1 MKLIKLIIENYRGIS
16 ESCEIKFDNSNIIF
30 LIGQNNIGK
39 LTFLHAYEYFT
50 SAKMIAE
57 KEDFYNFDSNNI
69 IVITGIFEKKIMMI
83 LILI

>member
-39 LTFLHAYEYFT
+39 STFFFLF
-50 SAKMIAE
+50 
-57 KEDFYNFDSNNI
+57 
-69 IVITGIFEKKIMMI
+69 
-83 LILI
+83 